1 MQLSSSLAPGTSRE
15 EVIKQGTHLQT
26 HPRQPQN
33 WTPSPGSRS
42 PGVPSPGLQPS
53 AGAGGTPH
61 GTPCLRQQ
69 SSSDEDLV
77 SAQEGTPSQEEADE
91 EGQPRP
97 FSLYHSLRAR
107 VVLKAVRGC
116 LTEYS

>member
-15 EVIKQGTHLQT
+15 EVIQQGTHLQT

-42 PGVPSPGLQPS
+42 PGIPSPGLQPA
-53 AGAGGTPH
+53 AGAGSSPR
-61 GTPCLRQQ
+61 GTPCERQQ

-77 SAQEGTPSQEEADE
+77 SAQEGTPSQEADE
-91 EGQPRP
+91 EGKHCLFIRI
-97 FSLYHSLRAR
+97 H
-107 VVLKAVRGC
+107 VRDIC
-116 LTEYS
+116 RLNWMASV

>member
-15 EVIKQGTHLQT
+15 EVIQQGTHLQT

-42 PGVPSPGLQPS
+42 PGIPSPGLQPA
-53 AGAGGTPH
+53 AGAGSSPRGTPRE
-61 GTPCLRQQ
+61 RQQ

-77 SAQEGTPSQEEADE
+77 SAQEGTPSQEADE
-91 EGQPRP
+91 EGKHCL
-97 FSLYHSLRAR
+97 FICIH
-107 VVLKAVRGC
+107 VRDIC
-116 LTEYS
+116 RLNWMASV